1 MVMTVVHGRC
11 FLLSRTSTWP
21 FLAVEE
27 FFQSPPWY
35 ATVGRQLIAA
45 VADADGEANWSRPQS
60 DQTDH
65 RESVT
70 RVTWGGPCTRGCLS
84 LSHRSHKTGR
94 CMSCWAAA
102 LGVVL
107 QVCTARPAAGR
118 PQHSRVE

>member
-27 FFQSPPWY
+27 FFQPPPWY

-65 RESVT
+65 RECDKSDLGWTVHAW
-70 RVTWGGPCTRGCLS
+70 VPLFLFLS
-84 LSHRSHKTGR
+84 LT
-94 CMSCWAAA
+94 
-102 LGVVL
+102 
-107 QVCTARPAAGR
+107 QVTQDR
-118 PQHSRVE
+118 